1 MGNDENVD
9 ETKEVRECF
18 NEKIFD
24 YIRKVITA
32 GNQKG
37 KTEEK
42 KNNFDI
48 IDELN
53 KGLNYEL
60 NLQEENKIDYQ
71 YNENLKYGMIV
82 LQNNIDIK
90 KKTVIKNKD
99 LFLYS
104 PEYAYYLNENKTK
117 LFIIIEYIG
126 KKVDIDVKRQVNRGN
141 YVFVIEGKSNDSKK
155 NSKFLIKFYFQKKKH
170 NIQFKNN
177 KKKIDFENGIFTI
190 EYEIETI
197 SNQKKNYM
205 KDEKNK

>member
-155 NSKFLIKFYFQKKKH
+155 NSKFLIKFYFQKKNTIYNLKIIKKKLILKMEFLLL
-170 NIQFKNN
+170 NMKLKQFQT
-177 KKKIDFENGIFTI
+177 KKKII
-190 EYEIETI
+190 
-197 SNQKKNYM
+197 
-205 KDEKNK
+205 